1 MPDLSRLQ
9 GEKPMPRPPAAAA
22 GLLFAA
28 LLASTVARTEAMLE
42 VAGRIRDGPV
52 TLDVPALAA
61 FGTTLLVT
69 DTPWT
74 DGESRFEGV
83 LLRDLLAGVGARGTR
98 VRAEALNDY
107 AATIPV
113 EEAETTD
120 VLVAWARD
128 GRPLPRRDKGPF
140 WIVYPWSDRP
150 ELDDRLHRQRAVW
163 QLRRLVV
170 E

>member
-1 MPDLSRLQ
+1 
-9 GEKPMPRPPAAAA
+9 MPRPSAAAA
-22 GLLFAA
+22 GLLVAA
-28 LLASTVARTEAMLE
+28 LLTSAVAQSEATLE
-42 VAGRIRDGPV
+42 IDGRIRGGPV

-61 FGTTLLVT
+61 FGTTVLVT
-69 DTPWT
+69 GTPWT
-74 DGESRFEGV
+74 EGESRFEGV

-107 AATIPV
+107 TATIPA
-113 EEAETTD
+113 EDAETID
-120 VLVAWARD
+120 ILVAWAQD
-128 GRPLPRRDKGPF
+128 GKPLQRRDKGPF

-150 ELDDRLHRQRAVW
+150 ELDDRVHRQRAVW

>member
-1 MPDLSRLQ
+1 
-9 GEKPMPRPPAAAA
+9 MPRPSAAAA
-22 GLLFAA
+22 GLLVAA
-28 LLASTVARTEAMLE
+28 LLTSAVAQSDATLE
-42 VAGRIRDGPV
+42 VAGRVRDGPV

-61 FGTTLLVT
+61 FGTTVLVT
-69 DTPWT
+69 GTPWT

-107 AATIPV
+107 TATIPA
-113 EEAETTD
+113 EDAETID
-120 VLVAWARD
+120 ILVAWAQD
-128 GRPLPRRDKGPF
+128 GKPLQRRDKGPF